1 MGAIQE
7 RKRKKDGKTTYK
19 AVIRIKGYPTLTATF
34 ERKTD
39 ARKWINE
46 LEPDMKKGK
55 RLKDYEAAKYTLAE
69 LIDRYVAN
77 ELQERNSD
85 KEKFKMHL
93 DWWKNQIGSY
103 LLSRVDNILLTQCR
117 DKLARE
123 KCLIP
128 RKNMEPKVSD
138 KPRSNATI
146 NRYMASLST
155 VLSVAVKEYG
165 WLDENPMI
173 KVVKK
178 KEPRGRV
185 RFLDDREVARLL
197 IACKKQSYELYLCV
211 LIALSTGAR
220 YSEIT
225 TLTWRNIDMRY
236 RQFHF
241 LNTKNGEDRGVAITS
256 NVYNELKEF
265 KKVQNIKSPYIFA
278 TSDGKTILYLCG
290 QFENALKDAKI
301 TDFHF
306 HDLRHTAASFL
317 AKNGASLLE
326 IATILGH
333 KTLAMVQRYAHLT
346 KGHSAQVLESMN
358 EEMFKDLEQMKAS
371 NK

>member
-1 MGAIQE
+1 MATIQV
-7 RKRKKDGKTTYK
+7 RTKKKGNKTIKVYK
-19 AVIRIKGYPTLTATF
+19 ACIRIHPYPTLTKTF

-39 ARKWINE
+39 AEIWIQDN
-46 LEPDMKKGK
+46 EPDMKRGK
-55 RLKDYEAAKYTLAE
+55 RLKDYEASKHTLSD
-69 LIDRYVAN
+69 LINRYLEN
-77 ELQERNSD
+77 ELKERKSD
-85 KEKFKMHL
+85 QDKFKMHL
-93 DWWKNQIGSY
+93 EWWKSQLGSY
-103 LLSRVDNILLTQCR
+103 TLNTIDNILLTEYR
-117 DKLARE
+117 DKLSKE

-128 RKNMEPKVSD
+128 RKNMEPKLSN
-138 KPRSNATI
+138 KTRSNATV
-146 NRYMASLST
+146 NRYMATLST
-155 VLSVAVKEYG
+155 VFSVAVKEYG

-185 RFLDDREVARLL
+185 RFLDDREVSRLL
-197 IACKKQSYELYLCV
+197 QACRHESYELYLCV

-225 TLTWRNIDMRY
+225 NLTWKNIDMEH

-256 NVYNELKEF
+256 SVYDELKEF
-265 KKVQNIKSPYIFA
+265 KKLQNINSNLLFA
-278 TSDGKTILYLCG
+278 TQDGKTVLYLRG
-290 QFENALKDAKI
+290 QFERALKAAKI
-301 TDFHF
+301 SDFHF
-306 HDLRHTAASFL
+306 HDLRHTAASYL

-346 KGHSAQVLESMN
+346 KNHTAKVLESMN
-358 EEMFKDLEQMKAS
+358 EEMFKNVS
-371 NK
+371 VS